1 MKIVEVNWTPTA
13 RQLRQFGLLCL
24 VGFPLLGWIWSAG
37 AQAIIWLAG
46 IGFGLAVTGLIAPMA
61 LKPVFIG
68 LTLIAL
74 PIGMVVSE
82 VVMMLIYFGVFL
94 PIGLCFKL
102 MKRDALKRSLDRNCR
117 SYWEVKK
124 APKNAGSYYRQW

>member
-1 MKIVEVNWTPTA
+1 MKLVEVNWTPSA

-24 VGFPLLGWIWSAG
+24 IAFPLLGWIWSAG
-37 AQAIIWLAG
+37 SQTMIWLVG
-46 IGFGLAVTGLIAPMA
+46 FGFGLAVTGMISPMA
-61 LKPVFIG
+61 LKPIFVG
-68 LTLIAL
+68 LMLIAL

-82 VVMMLIYFGVFL
+82 GVMLLIYFGVFL

-102 MKRDALKRSLDRNCR
+102 VKRDALKRSLDRSCG

-124 APKNAGSYYRQW
+124 APKDAGSYYRQW